1 VDRGGLANRPHD
13 GLRDPVTPG
22 RTFTPN
28 EKYAALVE
36 AAGHVPIALSAE
48 DYVELL
54 PARWQAINAYGIKI
68 NHRTYDSQE
77 LAPFRRQRSGVK
89 TRKNRWE
96 VHHDPYDVSRIWVR
110 NHWDGGWLT
119 VFWKHLHRVP
129 VPFGELA
136 WNHALQDLTDRAR
149 R

>member
-1 VDRGGLANRPHD
+1 M
-13 GLRDPVTPG
+13 TPG

-36 AAGHVPIALSAE
+36 AASHVPIALSAE

-119 VFWKHLHRVP
+119 VSGSTCTASQFP
-129 VPFGELA
+129 LA
-136 WNHALQDLTDRAR
+136 SWPGTMPSRT
-149 R
+149 